1 MTYEISFQSFQF
13 HFTFHFTKRN
23 LISHFT
29 PIYTEMRNEAM
40 ELWKIDL
47 DLFTKMER
55 EASRQRD
62 SLPEAEVIEW
72 FFQNGH
78 TFEEA
83 MEIRSR
89 LKGDC
94 RFKCWN

>member
-1 MTYEISFQSFQF
+1 
-13 HFTFHFTKRN
+13 
-23 LISHFT
+23 
-29 PIYTEMRNEAM
+29 M

-62 SLPEAEVIEW
+62 SLPEAEAIEW
-72 FFQNGH
+72 LMQNGYS
-78 TFEEA
+78 FEET
-83 MEIRSR
+83 MEMRSR